1 MSERTT
7 GAAEPSLP
15 PEPGAG
21 EPGSTNDAGP
31 AEQSELAGTSVRTG
45 SSSVG
50 DRYGSPTRRTRG
62 WVTPALSV
70 GVVVLGLIIAFI
82 GYKQFGPKD
91 IDPEQLGY
99 TIIDDSTAEAHFKVT
114 RTHPERAAVCFV
126 RAMDTD
132 GSEVGRRE
140 VLIAP
145 SSSDTVELK
154 TIVRSVARPA
164 ATDIYGCGGKIP
176 AYLRAG

>member
-1 MSERTT
+1 MSERGERATSADELSPERS
-7 GAAEPSLP
+7 GAA
-15 PEPGAG
+15 AR
-21 EPGSTNDAGP
+21 PGSG
-31 AEQSELAGTSVRTG
+31 
-45 SSSVG
+45 SVG
-50 DRYGSPTRRTRG
+50 DRYGRTPTRRR
-62 WVTPALSV
+62 WMLPVLSV
-70 GVVVLGLIIAFI
+70 GVIVLGLVIAFI

-99 TIIDDSTAEAHFKVT
+99 TVVNDSTIEAHFKVT
-114 RTHPERAAVCFV
+114 RTHPEKAAFCFV

-132 GSEVGRRE
+132 GNEVGRRE

-145 SSSDTVELK
+145 STSGTVELK

-164 ATDIYGCGGKIP
+164 ATDVYGCGGAVP